1 MVRPASTARTM
12 QDAPAM
18 SSSVSSASGLSKRNI
33 SAAAGV
39 TASAAPASSPATGP
53 DQRRTAP
60 YSRPT
65 APTPH
70 SACGTSRLQDDIPK
84 IRADRPDSHSA
95 AGGLSTVITLP
106 GSSAPKNQAFQL
118 IEPAWVAAA

>member
-1 MVRPASTARTM
+1 MRPASIARTV
-12 QDAPAM
+12 QYAAAT
-18 SSSVSSASGLSKRNI
+18 SSRVSSASGLSNRNI

-39 TASAAPASSPATGP
+39 SASAAPANSPATGP

-60 YSRPT
+60 YSRAT
-65 APTPH
+65 AATPH
-70 SACGTSRLQDDIPK
+70 SACGTSRLQEDIPK

-106 GSSAPKNQAFQL
+106 GSSAPKNHAFQL
-118 IEPAWVAAA
+118 CAPAWVAAA